1 MARIVICSW
10 GSFGDLYPYIG
21 LGIALR
27 ARGHQ
32 PRLALPRVYQP
43 LVEGEGLDFAAVGP
57 DIDIEDR
64 ELAARIMDPF
74 KGTDVLFDELLVPS
88 LARSHADLMS
98 ATSDADLLV
107 THPAALAGVIVA
119 EERRLPWAS
128 SVLAPMSFFSASDPM
143 VPPPAPWVHAWLARS
158 PLLSRLALQLVRR
171 ITQKWAAPVA
181 AFRASRGLP
190 PRGNPILEGQ
200 HSPDLVLALFSKLLA
215 APQPDWPPHVRV
227 TGAVLYNGAH
237 AVEMPADLGE
247 FLDSGP
253 PPIVFTLGTSAIA
266 SAGDFYEVSAAAVE
280 RLNQRAV
287 LLVGPH
293 ARNRPR
299 ALSDRIFLAEFVPH
313 ALVFPRAAAIV
324 HQGGAGT
331 MHQALASGRPT
342 IVVPH
347 AHDQPDNARRV
358 TALGVARTIY
368 PRQYRVT
375 RLAADL
381 RALIERSEYTT
392 RAEQCRTAVLSEGGA
407 AAAADAIDDLCRT
420 HKIASFDKRH

>member
-1 MARIVICSW
+1 MTGSSRRASW
-10 GSFGDLYPYIG
+10 T
-21 LGIALR
+21 R
-27 ARGHQ
+27 
-32 PRLALPRVYQP
+32 
-43 LVEGEGLDFAAVGP
+43 
-57 DIDIEDR
+57 
-64 ELAARIMDPF
+64 F

-171 ITQKWAAPVA
+171 TTQKWAAPVA

-200 HSPDLVLALFSKLLA
+200 HSPHLVLALFSKLLA
-215 APQPDWPPHVRV
+215 EPQPDWPPHVRV
-227 TGAVLYNGAH
+227 TGAVLYNGAG

-280 RLNQRAV
+280 TLNRRAV

-299 ALSDRIFLAEFVPH
+299 TLSDRIFLAEFVPH

-368 PRQYRVT
+368 PRQYRVA

-381 RALIERSEYTT
+381 RALIEQPDTRHGPNNAAPTCSRKVVPQRPPARSTIYAAHTKSRPSINAIEASAARISARGPARATETT
-392 RAEQCRTAVLSEGGA
+392 MGSPRSA
-407 AAAADAIDDLCRT
+407 ASDAIGMT
-420 HKIASFDKRH
+420 GAP